1 MPDSRPIAA
10 AALEPIRNVVS
21 ASFLYPFKGIYY
33 FLSHREYWP
42 LFGRQLIPLSVISL
56 VILGLLFAFTYVPQA
71 LFLLI
76 FHGPTAWFNAVFLV
90 LGEGQILVALL
101 FEAFMVDETLVN
113 VFDVCLLVSL
123 LFLAGCP
130 PRLLHGLT
138 YLHQATLIREGLVD
152 LVSPTRILFHDAPNA
167 VKMLGKPTTS
177 AVYSPFSFRQ
187 IAEFIL
193 FLPLNLIP
201 VIGTPFFLLLTG
213 ARAGP
218 LHHWRYF
225 KLLGLS
231 KKQRKE
237 AIRRRGWKYTWY
249 VIARAGMRR
258 EMLTVFCRFGTVAL
272 LLQLVPVL
280 SMFFLLTTAC
290 GSALWA
296 VKLEEQKKLI
306 AEAPVPAPAAATDE
320 ENPPPPYTDDPI

>member
-1 MPDSRPIAA
+1 M
-10 AALEPIRNVVS
+10 
-21 ASFLYPFKGIYY
+21 
-33 FLSHREYWP
+33 LS
-42 LFGRQLIPLSVISL
+42 
-56 VILGLLFAFTYVPQA
+56 
-71 LFLLI
+71 
-76 FHGPTAWFNAVFLV
+76 
-90 LGEGQILVALL
+90 
-101 FEAFMVDETLVN
+101 
-113 VFDVCLLVSL
+113 
-123 LFLAGCP
+123 LAGCP
-130 PRLLHGLT
+130 PHLSYELT

-249 VIARAGMRR
+249 VIAGPGMRR
-258 EMLTVFCRFGTVAL
+258 EMLTVF
-272 LLQLVPVL
+272 LQVWDCGLAAAACAGSVDVL
-280 SMFFLLTTAC
+280 SSHNSLWIC
-290 GSALWA
+290 ALGCEA
-296 VKLEEQKKLI
+296 GGAEE
-306 AEAPVPAPAAATDE
+306 VDR
-320 ENPPPPYTDDPI
+320 

>member
-1 MPDSRPIAA
+1 MPDHRPIAA
-10 AALEPIRNVVS
+10 AALQPIRNVVS

-56 VILGLLFAFTYVPQA
+56 VILGLLFTFTYVPQA
-71 LFLLI
+71 VFLLI

-113 VFDVCLLVSL
+113 VFDVSL
-123 LFLAGCP
+123 PMPLPSLAGCHLP
-130 PRLLHGLT
+130 LPYTADLSP
-138 YLHQATLIREGLVD
+138 QATLIREGLVD
-152 LVSPTRILFHDAPNA
+152 LVSPTRILLHDAPNA
-167 VKMLGKPTTS
+167 VKMLGKPTSS

-187 IAEFIL
+187 IAEFII

-201 VIGTPFFLLLTG
+201 VIGTPFFLVLTG

-218 LHHWRYF
+218 FHHWRYF

-231 KKQRKE
+231 KKERKE
-237 AIRRRGWKYTWY
+237 AVRRRGWKYTWY
-249 VIARAGMRR
+249 VI
-258 EMLTVFCRFGTVAL
+258 
-272 LLQLVPVL
+272 
-280 SMFFLLTTAC
+280 S
-290 GSALWA
+290 SA
-296 VKLEEQKKLI
+296 
-306 AEAPVPAPAAATDE
+306 
-320 ENPPPPYTDDPI
+320 

>member
-1 MPDSRPIAA
+1 MPEVRPIAA
-10 AALEPIRNVVS
+10 AALQPIRNVVS
-21 ASFLYPFKGIYY
+21 ASFLYPFKGVYY
-33 FLSHREYWP
+33 FVSHREFWP
-42 LFGRQLIPLSVISL
+42 LFGRQLIPLTVISL
-56 VILGLLFAFTYVPQA
+56 VVLGLLFTFTYLPQVA
-71 LFLLI
+71 FLLI

-113 VFDVCLLVSL
+113 VFD
-123 LFLAGCP
+123 
-130 PRLLHGLT
+130 
-138 YLHQATLIREGLVD
+138 ATLIREGQVD
-152 LVSPTRILFHDAPNA
+152 LVSPSRILFHDAPNS
-167 VKMLGKPTTS
+167 VKMLGKPTST

-201 VIGTPFFLLLTG
+201 VFGTPFFLVLTG

-231 KKQRKE
+231 KKERKE
-237 AIRRRGWKYTWY
+237 AIRRRGWKYTW
-249 VIARAGMRR
+249 
-258 EMLTVFCRFGTVAL
+258 FGTVAL

-280 SMFFLLTTAC
+280 SMFFLLTTAA

-296 VKLEEQKKLI
+296 VKLEEQKRLI
-306 AEAPVPAPAAATDE
+306 AEAPVPAPTTGTDE
-320 ENPPPPYTDDPI
+320 EAPPPPYTDDPI